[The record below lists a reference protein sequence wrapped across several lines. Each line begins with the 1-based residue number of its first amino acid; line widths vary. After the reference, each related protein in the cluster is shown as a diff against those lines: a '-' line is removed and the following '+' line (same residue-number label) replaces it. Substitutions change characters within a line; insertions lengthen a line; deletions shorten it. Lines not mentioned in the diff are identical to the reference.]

1 MAHLTHN
8 EQVKLTAA
16 YLNALAIG
24 SMALGVLTPLS
35 EGTNLNGIDLCFW
48 GWIALSAALHL
59 LARLVLK
66 RLREWTRSQ

>member
-8 EQVKLTAA
+8 EQVKLTAT

-24 SMALGVLTPLS
+24 AMALGVLTPLS
-35 EGTNLNGIDLCFW
+35 EGEDLSRIDFSFW

-66 RLREWTRSQ
+66 RLRE

>member
-8 EQVKLTAA
+8 EQVKLTAT

-35 EGTNLNGIDLCFW
+35 EGADLNGIDLSFW
-48 GWIALSAALHL
+48 GWIGLSAALHL
-59 LARLVLK
+59 MARLVLN
-66 RLREWTRSQ
+66 RLRE